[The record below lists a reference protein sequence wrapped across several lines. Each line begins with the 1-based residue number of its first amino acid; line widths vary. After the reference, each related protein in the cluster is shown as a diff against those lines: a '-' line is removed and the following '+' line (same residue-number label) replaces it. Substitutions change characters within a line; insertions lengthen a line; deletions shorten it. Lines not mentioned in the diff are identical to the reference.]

1 MYFKLSMVQKD
12 PRVLFVFVVVQKCD
26 ISEWMIFSYC
36 CNSMKSVTWL
46 SRKKAALK
54 VLFKWMGDRRK
65 IIPVQFTL
73 SP

>member
-36 CNSMKSVTWL
+36 YNSMKSIPW
-46 SRKKAALK
+46 SFQKEGR
-54 VLFKWMGDRRK
+54 FKGF
-65 IIPVQFTL
+65 I
-73 SP
+73 

>member
-1 MYFKLSMVQKD
+1 
-12 PRVLFVFVVVQKCD
+12 
-26 ISEWMIFSYC
+26 
-36 CNSMKSVTWL
+36 MKSVTWL